1 MNFFGKFNRYK
12 TLQGENDKADGSSIL
27 INQQKKSFEVIQKD
41 GGSIFGM
48 MNDA

>member
-12 TLQGENDKADGSSIL
+12 TLQGENDKAYGSSIL